1 MRSIRFVLSLLFALV
16 LFALVT
22 LAMPSPSFAQFGV
35 LVSIP
40 PAVPARIR
48 AASYSRPRL
57 SLDAGLLGVE
67 PRVWRILLGA
77 RHMGAAAPGWG
88 SMDSGLLGL
97 GRQRVQLESRVLG
110 SACRVLRRCQL
121 WIRIHW

>member
-35 LVSIP
+35 LISIP
-40 PAVPARIR
+40 PPYLPVYEQPVIPGPGYLWTPGYWAWSPSMANIIGCPAHGC
-48 AASYSRPRL
+48 S
-57 SLDAGLLGVE
+57 
-67 PRVWRILLGA
+67 
-77 RHMGAAAPGWG
+77 APGWG

-110 SACRVLRRCQL
+110 SAYRVLRRCQL